1 MSGRMA
7 KFRIVWMGP
16 DEDPRQYPTDANAAD
31 SPQTSRWCYE
41 RVSSEM
47 VLRER
52 LQNGRMRITPLT
64 NFTARILR
72 DVVYD
77 EEAEAHREFILE
89 VELAGERVRLVVS
102 AAEFAGMRWVLCR
115 VGPQAIIYPGQQQHA
130 RAAIQYLS
138 RRVPQEHV
146 FTSLGWV
153 KHRNRWVYLQSQ
165 NAIPAEA
172 VADLHA
178 RLPRALNHY
187 QTHAP
192 AGAEDRIRA
201 VRASL
206 SFLSVAGDRIS
217 VRLLA
222 AIYRA
227 PFGDTD
233 FSLFLTGRTGTFKSA
248 LAALC
253 QQHFGA
259 HMDARRLPA
268 NFASTANALEELAFH
283 AKDSL
288 RVVDDFVPSGRRD
301 GALLDRIAERL
312 FRGAGNGQGRSR
324 MRGAQVH
331 AERSPRALLVAT
343 GEEVPRGHS
352 IRARLL
358 IIEIRPHDVNVRELT
373 KCQSAAADAQFAA
386 GMAAYLVWIAR
397 QYEPLKSHLS
407 ERAGELRAGA
417 PAGKVHARLPDMM
430 AQLQSA
436 WEMWLEFA
444 LDVGAITE
452 SEQRALLLRGRKA
465 LQEVAGLQAAYHQAS
480 DPTRRFL
487 SLLKAALANGRAHVA
502 DRKGVAPDSPAPWGW
517 RKKGGA
523 WFAEGTRIGWLSG
536 SDVFLEPSASYHVAQ
551 QMAGSE
557 PIPISPQTLR
567 HRMAEQGLL
576 VSTDAARKVLMV
588 RRILESCPR
597 TVLHVRR
604 TDLLDPQAGNQV

>member
-1 MSGRMA
+1 
-7 KFRIVWMGP
+7 MGP
-16 DEDPRQYPTDANAAD
+16 DEDPQGDPTTAAAAEAPPKSD
-31 SPQTSRWCYE
+31 SRYE
-41 RVSSEM
+41 QLGTELI
-47 VLRER
+47 LRER
-52 LQNGRMRITPLT
+52 RPNGRLKITPLA
-64 NFTARILR
+64 NFSARIVR
-72 DVVYD
+72 DIICD
-77 EEAEAHREFILE
+77 ENSERHREFALE
-89 VELAGERVRLVVS
+89 VEVTGQKFSFVVS

-138 RRVPQEHV
+138 RQVPQEHV

-153 KHRNRWVYLQSQ
+153 KHRDRWVYLQSR

-172 VADLHA
+172 FADLHV

-217 VRLLA
+217 VPLLA

-253 QQHFGA
+253 QQHFGPQ
-259 HMDARRLPA
+259 MDVRRLPA

-288 RVVDDFVPSGRRD
+288 LVVDDFVPSGRRD
-301 GALLDRIAERL
+301 DASLDRIAERL

-331 AERSPRALLVAT
+331 AERSPRALLLAT

-373 KCQSAAADAQFAA
+373 KCQSAAKDAQFAA
-386 GMAAYLVWIAR
+386 GMGAYLVWIAR

-417 PAGKVHARLPDMM
+417 PAGTVHARLPDML
-430 AQLQSA
+430 AQLQSG

-452 SEQRALLLRGRKA
+452 SERGALLVRGRKA
-465 LQEVAGLQAAYHQAS
+465 LRDVAGLQAAYYQAS
-480 DPTRRFL
+480 DPTHRFL

-502 DRKGVAPDSPAPWGW
+502 DRKGDAPDSPAAWGW

-523 WFAEGTRIGWLSG
+523 WFPQGTRIGWLSG

-588 RRILESCPR
+588 RRRQEGCPR
-597 TVLHVRR
+597 KVLHVRR
-604 TDLLDPQAGNQV
+604 TDLLDSPAGNQV